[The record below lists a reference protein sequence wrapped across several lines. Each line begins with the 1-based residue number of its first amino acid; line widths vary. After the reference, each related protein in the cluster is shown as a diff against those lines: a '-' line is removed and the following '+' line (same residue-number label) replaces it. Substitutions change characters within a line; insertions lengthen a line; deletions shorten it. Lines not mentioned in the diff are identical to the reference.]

1 MQVHLLSPG
10 ARVCLLQPSVHAEIN
25 RLRRKTNRSLWNA
38 SEDAVLRAQTKGET
52 LSHALERSP
61 QAVLQRRNQLDIALP
76 TTPFPS
82 AIFDPEAPPLQL
94 KYSEWTPLDQAY
106 SIPPEAEVDWANA
119 CARIPQ
125 QWPLTLAQNNF
136 DLLSSGSRVQAETP
150 YAFKL

>member
-25 RLRRKTNRSLWNA
+25 RLRRDAERKTNRSLWNT
-38 SEDAVLRAQTKGET
+38 SEDAVLCAQAKGET

-61 QAVLQRRNQLDIALP
+61 EAVRQRRKQLDVALP
-76 TTPFPS
+76 TTPFPT

-119 CARIPQ
+119 CARIPDAGTTKSQ
-125 QWPLTLAQNNF
+125 
-136 DLLSSGSRVQAETP
+136 SGLRSAPQ
-150 YAFKL
+150 